1 MAEIDAFVYTS
12 PGGRTV
18 NEDYCSFELGS
29 GRSSF
34 VVADGLGGHE
44 KGEIASELA
53 GRFMMER
60 LMCMDQI
67 TVESLK
73 EALRETNQCVLDG
86 QNQYPG
92 MRTTMAAVIEEKG
105 QLWEC
110 HTGDSRIYLFK
121 NRCLYFQSRE
131 PLGRTALCRDG
142 RYFTGTDPV
151 PSGQEQT
158 LKSSWGLSGTE
169 DCAVAGEF
177 CFRTGR
183 CFSSLYRWLLGI
195 CVGDRDGGRSGQI
208 GNSRRVDCLYGEA
221 GAAEGTLRP

>member
-1 MAEIDAFVYTS
+1 
-12 PGGRTV
+12 
-18 NEDYCSFELGS
+18 
-29 GRSSF
+29 
-34 VVADGLGGHE
+34 
-44 KGEIASELA
+44 
-53 GRFMMER
+53 MMER

-121 NRCLYFQSRE
+121 NRCLYFQSRDHSVVQLSAE
-131 PLGRTALCRDG
+131 MGDISPEQIRFHPD
-142 RYFTGTDPV
+142 
-151 PSGQEQT
+151 QEQT